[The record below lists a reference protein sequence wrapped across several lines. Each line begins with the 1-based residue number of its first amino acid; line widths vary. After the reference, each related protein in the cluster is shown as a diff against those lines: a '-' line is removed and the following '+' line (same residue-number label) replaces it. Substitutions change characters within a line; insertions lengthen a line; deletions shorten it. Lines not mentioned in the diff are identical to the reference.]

1 MKSIKLSCAY
11 ALIKYLIA
19 QKIIINGKK
28 EPLFPGAFG
37 IYGHGNVACIGQAM
51 EEFQNELPG
60 YRGHHEQNMALT
72 GIAYSRA
79 MRRKQI
85 FIATSSV
92 GPGATN
98 MVTAAAVALSNRL
111 PLLLLPGDTFANRF
125 PDPVLQQVENFTSP
139 TETQNDSFKSVSK
152 YFDRITRPE
161 QILSSLPQAIQTMLD
176 PADCGPATISISQD
190 VQGETYDYPE
200 IFFEEKIH
208 EIRRIQPDPKQKKL
222 LQKK

>member
-1 MKSIKLSCAY
+1 MKTIKLSCSH

-19 QKIIINGKK
+19 QKTIIEGKK
-28 EPLFPGAFG
+28 SPLFPGAFG

-51 EEFQNELPG
+51 EEFQSELPG

-72 GIAYSRA
+72 GIGYARA

-92 GPGATN
+92 GPGSTN

-111 PLLLLPGDTFANRF
+111 PLLLIPGDTFSSRF
-125 PDPVLQQVENFTSP
+125 PDPVLQQVENFNSP
-139 TETQNDSFKSVSK
+139 TETQNDSFKAVSK

-161 QILSSLPQAIQTMLD
+161 QILASLPQAVQTMLD

-190 VQGETYDYPE
+190 VQGETYD
-200 IFFEEKIH
+200 IQRFSLKRKSMKLEEFTL
-208 EIRRIQPDPKQKKL
+208 IQIK
-222 LQKK
+222 